1 MSVDWS
7 GIVREALRTR
17 PPLDLPRRLKL
28 PVLPQSVVEFTAISE
43 KPDVGPQELAAPI
56 EADSALT
63 SELLR
68 QVNSVGT
75 GLRQRVSSVAQAIN
89 LFGPRR
95 TKTLVLTCA
104 LQTATAGI
112 RSQLINA
119 TQFQKE
125 NRMRAIFARET
136 ARETAVDVEIAYTA
150 GLLQDFLL
158 PLLTDAFHTEYE
170 RLFQQERDLVEKE
183 REKFGWDHAQLA
195 AGLMFDWGFPDEL
208 IAAVLLHHS
217 PDRITM
223 DEGLRDS
230 SVSAAIAAAALPESL
245 VQSPQGFETLLFLQD
260 ALSDFRFLEVAN
272 LVDEEFAGVT
282 GQRGQETTLCERL
295 GNLAIEHLEQRRID
309 RVHRHRQLGN
319 YTLEDQIGEGGMGIV
334 YRARHCM
341 LKRPAA
347 IKLLHSMK
355 LGPDSLARFESEV
368 QLTCQLTSPHT
379 VAVYD
384 YGVTS
389 EGLFYYAME
398 YLDGINLGHLIQD
411 YGPQTPGRV
420 IHILQQACSSLAEA
434 HATGLIHRDLKP
446 DNMMLCCRGGIP
458 DMLKVLDFGLA
469 RVISSH
475 PERDPF
481 SIGISGTPLYMA
493 PEAITSPQ
501 SIDAH
506 SDLYSIGAA
515 AYFLLT
521 GLPVF
526 DGETVSEILRQH
538 ISADPES
545 PSERLGIT
553 IDADLEA
560 IVMQCLAKN
569 PADRPKSAQELSRML
584 GRCGAAK
591 SWGSEEAADWWVRR
605 EAFMQTN
612 APTSPGALEPTRMI
626 GV

>member
-7 GIVREALRTR
+7 GIVREALQTR

-136 ARETAVDVEIAYTA
+136 AKETAMDVETAYTA

-158 PLLTDAFHTEYE
+158 PLLTDAFHKEYE
-170 RLFQQERDLVEKE
+170 RLFQQDRDLVEKE
-183 REKFGWDHAQLA
+183 RENFGWDHAQLA

-223 DEGLRDS
+223 DENLRHS
-230 SVSAAIAAAALPESL
+230 SVSASIAAAALPESL

-260 ALSDFRFLEVAN
+260 TLSDFRFLEVAN

-368 QLTCQLTSPHT
+368 QLTC
-379 VAVYD
+379 
-384 YGVTS
+384 
-389 EGLFYYAME
+389 
-398 YLDGINLGHLIQD
+398 
-411 YGPQTPGRV
+411 
-420 IHILQQACSSLAEA
+420 
-434 HATGLIHRDLKP
+434 
-446 DNMMLCCRGGIP
+446 
-458 DMLKVLDFGLA
+458 
-469 RVISSH
+469 
-475 PERDPF
+475 
-481 SIGISGTPLYMA
+481 
-493 PEAITSPQ
+493 
-501 SIDAH
+501 
-506 SDLYSIGAA
+506 
-515 AYFLLT
+515 
-521 GLPVF
+521 
-526 DGETVSEILRQH
+526 
-538 ISADPES
+538 
-545 PSERLGIT
+545 
-553 IDADLEA
+553 
-560 IVMQCLAKN
+560 
-569 PADRPKSAQELSRML
+569 
-584 GRCGAAK
+584 
-591 SWGSEEAADWWVRR
+591 
-605 EAFMQTN
+605 
-612 APTSPGALEPTRMI
+612 
-626 GV
+626 